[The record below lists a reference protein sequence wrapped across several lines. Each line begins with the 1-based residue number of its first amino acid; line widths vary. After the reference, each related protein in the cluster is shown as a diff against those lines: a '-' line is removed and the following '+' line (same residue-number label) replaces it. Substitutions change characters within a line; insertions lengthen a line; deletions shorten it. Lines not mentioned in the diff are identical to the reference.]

1 MNFGVKFRLIA
12 LVSGVALMGALIAFA
27 IVSSRREGL
36 DLRARLG
43 SVDSETDEIA
53 AHFKDTLRELSN
65 ARLQY
70 AIGHDPA
77 VWRQFLEV
85 SGDLKAWIDAQAP
98 KLTTSNEQE
107 ALAQVRSAYDGYLRQ
122 ATKMAAGSGG
132 PAGPADS
139 LAAFSEVRAGSQ
151 RLFDL
156 GQALARAHY
165 QSRNQLL
172 AYANQR
178 LNQMRLLML
187 GLLGL
192 IFVFGAA
199 LALVAY
205 RDLIAPLRVRL
216 VESQSLAERNEKLAS
231 LGMLAAGVAHE
242 IRNPLTAI
250 KAALFLQQKQ
260 FRPGTPEAADGEL
273 IQREILRLE
282 RIVNDFLLFA
292 RPGEPVLAPV
302 PADQSLRE
310 VSALFAP
317 ELAQAGIRMA
327 FDAQT
332 TAPVRVDAAQLKQVL
347 INLVKNAVESMGRG
361 GTLTLRARRDR
372 RALAQRETEVVVLE
386 VGDTGK
392 GIPPE
397 AGRRLFDPFFTTKES
412 GTGLGLSI
420 AARIVAKHGGA
431 IQYQS
436 RANHGT
442 TFWVVLPVSTP

>member
-1 MNFGVKFRLIA
+1 MRWPRCNPPTTPTWA
-12 LVSGVALMGALIAFA
+12 
-27 IVSSRREGL
+27 RR
-36 DLRARLG
+36 RKW
-43 SVDSETDEIA
+43 T
-53 AHFKDTLRELSN
+53 
-65 ARLQY
+65 
-70 AIGHDPA
+70 
-77 VWRQFLEV
+77 WRQ
-85 SGDLKAWIDAQAP
+85 APPIRWIP
-98 KLTTSNEQE
+98 WRHL
-107 ALAQVRSAYDGYLRQ
+107 
-122 ATKMAAGSGG
+122 
-132 PAGPADS
+132 P
-139 LAAFSEVRAGSQ
+139 EVRAGSQ

-187 GLLGL
+187 GLLVL

-199 LALVAY
+199 LAVVAY
-205 RDLIAPLRVRL
+205 RDLVAPLRVRL

-260 FRPGTPEAADGEL
+260 FRPGSPEATDGEL

-282 RIVNDFLLFA
+282 RIVNDFLQFA

-310 VSALFAP
+310 VSVLFGP
-317 ELAQAGIRMA
+317 ELTQAGIQLVL
-327 FDAQT
+327 DAQT
-332 TAPVRVDAAQLKQVL
+332 AAPVQADAAQLKQVL

-361 GTLTLRARRDR
+361 GTLTLRTRRDR

-397 AGRRLFDPFFTTKES
+397 VGKRLFDPFFSTKES

-420 AARIVAKHGGA
+420 AARIITKHGGA

-442 TFWVVLPVSTP
+442 TFWVVLPVSTA